1 LAAYPSPKGGK
12 VTLAALIAAYHEA
25 EEPGAGLRATLPLA
39 GRTLLERQVRLA
51 AAAGADPGVVAV
63 ERVPPELLAVI
74 DRLRGEG
81 VKLVVARNVSEA
93 ADAVHPGDRL
103 LLVADGLVAGES
115 HIERLLAL
123 EGHAI
128 LTVPDVRVDDRYE
141 RIDAYSRW
149 AGLAMIDGEML
160 KRTAAML
167 RDWDLQ
173 STLLRRAVQSGARQI
188 AVRGEPADDQLV
200 VAERS
205 SDLIEL
211 QARIFESASGHRR
224 DWVSRYLLGPIE
236 QAATRAL
243 MPTSVTTNAVSLA
256 AALLISLSALAFGW
270 GWLWLGLVLL
280 LSATPLDGICERLAA
295 LRLQDGEGPSWWTY
309 VLPLLSAAAFLA
321 LAYTLSANGEWGSVA
336 LAATAIAFA
345 VALRTEVAGKEVNG
359 RIWLAERKSMAW
371 LLLPFAAAGFWVAGV
386 GFLACYAAGSFF
398 WAQRQIHGR
407 RG

>member
-1 LAAYPSPKGGK
+1 M
-12 VTLAALIAAYHEA
+12 TLAALIAAYHEA
-25 EEPGAGLRATLPLA
+25 EEPGVGLRATLPLA

-51 AAAGADPGVVAV
+51 AAAGAEPVVVAV

-81 VKLVVARNVSEA
+81 VKLVVARSASEA

-115 HIERLLAL
+115 HIERLLGL
-123 EGHAI
+123 EGHSI

-149 AGLAMIDGEML
+149 AGLAVVDGELL

-188 AVRGEPADDQLV
+188 AVRGEAADDQLV

-205 SDLIEL
+205 GDLIEL
-211 QARIFESASGHRR
+211 QARIFEGASAHRR
-224 DWVSRYLLGPIE
+224 DWVSRFLLGPVE

-243 MPTSVTTNAVSLA
+243 MPTSITTTALSLA
-256 AALLISLSALAFGW
+256 AALLTSLAVLAFGW
-270 GWLWLGLVLL
+270 GWLGLGMFLL
-280 LSATPLDGICERLAA
+280 LAATPIDGICERLAA
-295 LRLQDGEGPSWWTY
+295 LRLQDGEGPSWWSY
-309 VLPLLSAAAFLA
+309 VLPMLSATALLT
-321 LAYTLSANGEWGSVA
+321 LAYSLGATRGWGCVV
-336 LAATAIAFA
+336 LAAAAIAFA
-345 VALRTEVAGKEVNG
+345 VAVRTEAGGREMTG
-359 RIWLAERKSMAW
+359 RIWLAERKGMAW
-371 LLLPFAAAGFWVAGV
+371 LLLPFAAAGFWVAGL
-386 GFLACYAAGSFF
+386 GILAGYAAASFF
-398 WAQRQIHGR
+398 WAQRQVHGR
-407 RG
+407 R